1 MSRVSRRVLRRLALA
16 SAVGVSALIPT
27 AASATGGPVTPVPKL
42 DPQQYIGQWRQ
53 IASIPQWFEALCYSD
68 TVANYSINDDGTIR
82 VVNRCLS
89 LGGLEIVTRG
99 RARILDQT
107 TSAQLQVTFLNLG
120 GQWIYP
126 NNEPNYVVIGLSP
139 DYRWAIVGDPQRTSA
154 FVLSRTST
162 LSAADKAQ
170 VLAVLANN
178 GFNACSLNTTR
189 QRGGLQTV
197 RQFCR

>member
-1 MSRVSRRVLRRLALA
+1 MPAVA
-16 SAVGVSALIPT
+16 SA
-27 AASATGGPVTPVPKL
+27 GPVTPVPKL
-42 DPQQYIGQWRQ
+42 DPQQYVGQWRQ

-68 TVANYSINDDGTIR
+68 TVANYSVNDDGTIR
-82 VVNRCLS
+82 VVNRCFS

-99 RARILDQT
+99 RARILDPV

-120 GQWIYP
+120 GQWVYP
-126 NNEPNYVVIGLSP
+126 GNEPNYVVIGLSP
-139 DYRWAIVGDPQRTSA
+139 DYRWAVVGDPQRTSA
-154 FVLSRTST
+154 FVLSRGST
-162 LSAADKAQ
+162 LTADEKSK
-170 VLAVLANN
+170 VLAVLAEN